1 MFRDELFQ
9 GRQLF
14 PKRGDLGF
22 GVSLFGPFVGHDFL
36 GSRRNESFV
45 RELFCTLAR
54 NPSRYSSSP
63 ASFLRSASMSIMPS
77 IGTKYC
83 VVFTRNPTAEGSF
96 SRVVSICERLPI
108 FCRTGAYSAG

>member
-45 RELFCTLAR
+45 RELFLHAGEESFEVFQFACEFFAFGLDVDHALH
-54 NPSRYSSSP
+54 RYEVLRGLDEESDGRRI
-63 ASFLRSASMSIMPS
+63 FLPGGFDLREVAHFLQDRSD
-77 IGTKYC
+77 
-83 VVFTRNPTAEGSF
+83 
-96 SRVVSICERLPI
+96 
-108 FCRTGAYSAG
+108 SAG

>member
-9 GRQLF
+9 GGQLF

-22 GVSLFGPFVGHDFL
+22 GVGLFGPFVGHDFL
-36 GSRRNESFV
+36 GSRRNEPFV
-45 RELFCTLAR
+45 RELLLHAGEESFEVFQFACE
-54 NPSRYSSSP
+54 
-63 ASFLRSASMSIMPS
+63 FLRSASMSIMPS

-83 VVFTRNPTAEGSF
+83 VVLTRNPTAEGSF